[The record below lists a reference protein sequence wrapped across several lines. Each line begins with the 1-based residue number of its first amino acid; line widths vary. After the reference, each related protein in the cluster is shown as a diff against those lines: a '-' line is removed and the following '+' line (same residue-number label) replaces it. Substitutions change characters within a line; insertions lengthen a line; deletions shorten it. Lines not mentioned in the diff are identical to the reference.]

1 MDLKKLTGS
10 PGVKSRDTDK
20 ENEALSLSEFSS
32 LLSDNMQDRY
42 FPSGQILYKEGE
54 IGNSMLF
61 VNSGKLEV
69 TTKDG
74 YVVEVQA
81 GNFVGEG

>member
-1 MDLKKLTGS
+1 MTGS
-10 PGVKSRDTDK
+10 PNITTGDSAGK
-20 ENEALSLSEFSS
+20 ENEALSLSDFSS
-32 LLSDNMQDRY
+32 LLSDNMKDKY
-42 FPSGQILYKEGE
+42 FSKDQILYKEGE

-61 VNSGKLEV
+61 INSGKLEV

-74 YVVEVQA
+74 YKVEVQA